1 LKKLT
6 IESLKVLFAEYN
18 CILLE
23 EVYSGNQQPL
33 NFICYCG
40 KEDIK
45 NLATF
50 KKNPKC
56 RLCAYRNNG
65 RTKSFEEVKNIFES
79 RGNKLISTKY
89 IPGKKLEYI
98 CDCGKIDYKIIH
110 KFIAGERCLEC
121 GLKKN
126 ANNRRHSQEHV
137 ENLFTNNGCKL
148 LSEYTGDEQK
158 LEFICK
164 CGKKAITTYHTFKKC
179 KNCWE
184 CGRKKYTINKE
195 QVSKFIIENNLNL
208 ISFHTFEKGNKGK
221 LLLRCKCG
229 NQYER
234 TWRYLSGGRGN
245 NACTSCSKKQRI
257 EKMTG
262 INHPLWIKDRGR
274 VDFRKQY
281 AKKIYSM
288 LRRCYIKFNLK
299 KENKSFE
306 SLGYSHYD
314 LGLHISNHPNYENA
328 IKNNNMHIDHI
339 FPIQAFIDFGLC
351 ETEHIKIINSLEN
364 LQPMDALDNMSKNDK
379 YDREAFIQFLSSKG
393 IYLETEREYNF

>member
-33 NFICYCG
+33 KFKCYCG

-50 KKNPKC
+50 KKNLKC

-79 RGNKLISTKY
+79 RGNKLISTEY

-110 KFIAGERCLEC
+110 KFIAGERCVEC

-179 KNCWE
+179 KNCWD
-184 CGRKKYTINKE
+184 CGRKKYTINEE
-195 QVSKFIIENNLNL
+195 QVSKFIIENNLHL
-208 ISFHTFEKGNKGK
+208 ISFHTFEKGDKGK

-229 NQYER
+229 NLYER

-245 NACTSCSKKQRI
+245 NACASCSKKQKI

>member
-1 LKKLT
+1 MKKLT
-6 IESLKVLFAEYN
+6 IESVKVLFAEYN

-23 EVYSGNQQPL
+23 EDYTGNRQPL
-33 NFICYCG
+33 KFICYCG

-79 RGNKLISTKY
+79 KGNKLISTKY

-110 KFIAGERCLEC
+110 KFIAGERCIEC

-164 CGKKAITTYHTFKKC
+164 CGRKATTTYHTFKKC
-179 KNCWE
+179 KNCWD

-195 QVSKFIIENNLNL
+195 QVSKFIIENNLDL
-208 ISFHTFEKGNKGK
+208 ISFHTFEKSDKGK
-221 LLLRCKCG
+221 LLLKCKCG

-245 NACTSCSKKQRI
+245 NACVSCSKKQKI

-262 INHPLWIKDRGR
+262 INHPMWIEDREK
-274 VDFRKQY
+274 VNFKLQY
-281 AKKIYSM
+281 KKKIYSM
-288 LRRCYIKFNLK
+288 LRRCYQKFKLK
-299 KENKSFE
+299 KENKSYD
-306 SLGYSHYD
+306 SLGYNHDD
-314 LGLHISNHPNYENA
+314 LGLHITNHPNYQNA
-328 IKNNNMHIDHI
+328 IKNNQMQIDHI
-339 FPIQAFIDFGLC
+339 FPIQAFLDHGLC
-351 ETEHIKIINSLEN
+351 EKEHIKIINSLEN
-364 LQPMDALDNMSKNDK
+364 LQPLDAFDNMSKNDK
-379 YDREAFIQFLSSKG
+379 YDRKAFIKFLALKD
-393 IYLETEREYNF
+393 IYLEVNKDYNL